1 MDAEP
6 TFAVR
11 PLVPGDV
18 AEAEAVAWAALAP
31 LWPEEVRP
39 VDDDVRRVR
48 ARARI
53 AHLQATDPGGAWV
66 AVAGGAVVGLALALV
81 REDVWGLSLFGIAE
95 AWQGRGVGRPL
106 LAPALAYA
114 EESGASGGIILSSV
128 HPGAM
133 RTYATAGFGLRPCV
147 SVAGVLDRRGL
158 PSGLRSRP
166 GSVDDEGDLE
176 TCRLASRFV
185 RGSSHERDLPRLL
198 EAGRD
203 LLVLPGR
210 GFAVHADGSPA
221 LLAAVDEEAAA
232 DLLASCFAAAHPGAT
247 VHADFITAGNDWAI
261 AVALRCR
268 LALSPDGPVFVRG
281 RTGTLAPYLP
291 SGAYL

>member
-1 MDAEP
+1 MDAEV
-6 TFAVR
+6 TIR
-11 PLVPGDV
+11 PLLPDDV
-18 AEAEAVAWAALAP
+18 AAAEAVAWAALSP

-48 ARARI
+48 ARARV
-53 AHLQATDPGGAWV
+53 AHLQATDPDGAWV
-66 AVAGGAVVGLALALV
+66 AVAGDAVVGLALALV
-81 REDVWGLSLFGIAE
+81 REGVWGLSLFGIDE
-95 AWQGRGVGRPL
+95 AWQGRGVARRL
-106 LAPALAYA
+106 LAPTLAYA
-114 EESGASGGIILSSV
+114 SGPDVRGGIILSSV

-133 RTYATAGFGLRPCV
+133 RTYATAGFALRPCV
-147 SVAGVLDRRGL
+147 AVCGVLDRRGL
-158 PSGLRSRP
+158 PAGLGSRP
-166 GSVDDEGDLE
+166 GSLEDAADVE
-176 TCRLASRFV
+176 TCRAASRIV
-185 RGSSHERDLPRLL
+185 RGASHERDLPRLL

-232 DLLASCFAAAHPGAT
+232 DLLASCFAAAPPGAT

-281 RTGTLAPYLP
+281 TTGTFAPYLP